1 MQVDKVSSD
10 EFNSFVTSNK
20 AAAIYF
26 STPDC
31 NVCKVLKP
39 KFIEFLQT
47 EFPLIKFLYVDVSLS
62 KELSAQQNI
71 FTVPTIL
78 FFFEGKEFFR
88 KSRIVN
94 FEELRDELA
103 RIYDIISNN

>member
-1 MQVDKVSSD
+1 MRSEQTTVDEFRSFVSS
-10 EFNSFVTSNK
+10 NSAV
-20 AAAIYF
+20 AVYF

-39 KFIEFLQT
+39 KFIRFLET
-47 EFPLIKFLYVDVSLS
+47 DFPLIKFLYVDVSLS

-88 KSRIVN
+88 KSRIIN
-94 FEELRDELA
+94 FDELREELD
-103 RIYDIISNN
+103 RIYKLLS

>member
-1 MQVDKVSSD
+1 MQTDKISVS
-10 EFNSFVTSNK
+10 EFHSFTSSNQ
-20 AAAIYF
+20 ATAVYF

-71 FTVPTIL
+71 FAVPTIL
-78 FFFEGKEFFR
+78 FFFDGKEFFR

-94 FEELRDELA
+94 FEELREELD
-103 RIYDIISNN
+103 RIYKLLD

>member
-1 MQVDKVSSD
+1 MQTDKITLSEFHSFTSS
-10 EFNSFVTSNK
+10 NQ
-20 AAAIYF
+20 AAAVYF

-47 EFPLIKFLYVDVSLS
+47 DFPRIKFLYVDVSQS
-62 KELSAQQNI
+62 KELAAQQNI
-71 FTVPTIL
+71 FAVPTIL
-78 FFFEGKEFFR
+78 FFFDGKEFFR

-94 FEELRDELA
+94 FEELRDELE
-103 RIYDIISNN
+103 RIYKLII

>member
-1 MQVDKVSSD
+1 MQTDKITPSEFLSFTSS
-10 EFNSFVTSNK
+10 NR
-20 AAAIYF
+20 AAAVYF

-47 EFPLIKFLYVDVSLS
+47 EFPLIEFLYVDVSLS

-71 FTVPTIL
+71 FAVPTIL
-78 FFFEGKEFFR
+78 FFFDGKEFFR

-94 FEELRDELA
+94 FEELREELD
-103 RIYDIISNN
+103 RIYKLLS

>member
-1 MQVDKVSSD
+1 MRSKQTTPEELHLFISS
-10 EFNSFVTSNK
+10 NI
-20 AAAIYF
+20 AASVYF

-71 FTVPTIL
+71 FAVPTIL
-78 FFFEGKEFFR
+78 FFFDGKEFFR

-94 FEELRDELA
+94 FEELREELD
-103 RIYDIISNN
+103 RIYKLLS